1 MNRKLLTILFIA
13 VFLTACVSF
22 VSAAD
27 DIKTQDISVKLTWDD
42 IVNLPDKVTVNLLKD
57 NKVVDTKVLSKSNS
71 WSAVFKN
78 QEDDGK
84 YSIKVN
90 DNKDYSFHIIGDAK
104 KGFIIK
110 ENPLDGDILG
120 IDNETTVE
128 DVLNT
133 EIPSSDNE
141 DNLTEDESGND
152 NQTATE
158 EETTP
163 TEDAQSNSTD
173 DDNSTDDSTDN
184 STDDSTDNSTENSTS
199 TDDKDD
205 TSKDKNTKTKKTTKT
220 KETVKTKIVKH
231 YNKTK
236 PENNTKQDMKK
247 TGIPIALVLVAM
259 IAIFVP
265 IIRRK

>member
-13 VFLTACVSF
+13 VFLTACISF

-27 DIKTQDISVKLTWDD
+27 DVKTQDISVKLTWNDQ
-42 IVNLPDKVTVNLLKD
+42 VNVPEKVTVNLLKD
-57 NKVVDTKVLSKSNS
+57 NKIVDTAVLSKSNS
-71 WSAVFKN
+71 WSTVFKN
-78 QEDDGK
+78 QENDGQ

-90 DNKDYSFHIIGDAK
+90 DNSDYSFKINGDAE
-104 KGFIIK
+104 KGFIITGNVIK
-110 ENPLDGDILG
+110 GDVLG
-120 IDNETTVE
+120 IDDKTTAE
-128 DVLNT
+128 DILNT
-133 EIPSSDNE
+133 EIPSSGDE
-141 DNLTEDESGND
+141 DNLTEGESGD
-152 NQTATE
+152 DSPTTADE
-158 EETTP
+158 GTTP
-163 TEDAQSNSTD
+163 TEEEETNSTG
-173 DDNSTDDSTDN
+173 DDNSTSN
-184 STDDSTDNSTENSTS
+184 STDNSTENSTS
-199 TDDKDD
+199 TDDIDD
-205 TSKDKNTKTKKTTKT
+205 TSKDKNTTTKKTTTT